1 MLHDRDRSMLVMN
14 PSDRNTVY
22 RLDLGERGE
31 IVEEWKVHDDV
42 PIEHMAPNSKFAPTT
57 HEQTFVG
64 ASSNG
69 LFRVGPSVSGNKL
82 VDSKDKQHG
91 PKPKISSLATNQHGK
106 GDVATAKGDFKLF
119 VQIGHD

>member
-69 LFRVGPSVSGNKL
+69 LFRVDPRVSGNKL
-82 VDSKDKQHG
+82 VDSEYKQYVT
-91 PKPKISSLATNQHGK
+91 KAKFSSLATSQHGK
-106 GDVATAKGDFKLF
+106 VAVATAKGDFK
-119 VQIGHD
+119 